1 MWRQLWEVPLHKQ
14 EVSKALKDGIINKIK
29 NNAGETIG
37 ETLIA
42 LLIAALALT
51 MLAGALSSATSI
63 ILRGKTVM
71 QDYYEANNRLAERN
85 DAAKTGKLTVTI
97 SDNAGALGSLSS
109 EDEIKMTVEDV
120 PYYSNDE
127 LGRTPVIYYSLTS
140 YTTDDGDEP

>member
-1 MWRQLWEVPLHKQ
+1 M
-14 EVSKALKDGIINKIK
+14 KDGIIKKIK

-63 ILRGKTVM
+63 ILRGKTAM
-71 QDYYEANNRLAERN
+71 QEYYEANNRLAERI
-85 DAAKTGKLTVTI
+85 DAAKTGTLTVTI
-97 SDNAGALGSLSS
+97 ADKAGALGSSSS
-109 EDEIKMTVEDV
+109 EDEIEMTVEDV

-127 LGRTPVIYYSLTS
+127 LGSAPVIYYSLTS
-140 YTTDDGDEP
+140 YTTTDDGDEP